1 MTEVLE
7 SNGLSQRRP
16 SMPTVNG
23 QSEKM
28 IKVKEDARLY
38 LAEQD
43 IETVNEEAIRE
54 ADLSRISGKNN
65 VAERSNID
73 ETRLGNID
81 AVIDMEHPD
90 SSQYNVKDSITLK
103 DSDFERAG

>member
-1 MTEVLE
+1 
-7 SNGLSQRRP
+7 
-16 SMPTVNG
+16 MPTVSG

-43 IETVNEEAIRE
+43 IETVKEEAIRE

-65 VAERSNID
+65 HQQAAESSALRSNVD
-73 ETRLGNID
+73 ETRLEKVHDVIELEGN
-81 AVIDMEHPD
+81 
-90 SSQYNVKDSITLK
+90 
-103 DSDFERAG
+103 RAS